1 MKAMIAA
8 EKEDALE
15 AKNQYERLITFDPE
29 IKEFEEAEREVKLL
43 LQEVES
49 IRNEE

>member
-1 MKAMIAA
+1 MIAA
-8 EKEDALE
+8 DNKDTLE

-29 IKEFEEAEREVKLL
+29 IKEFEDAEREVELL

>member
-1 MKAMIAA
+1 MVAA
-8 EKEDALE
+8 DKKDVIE

-29 IKEFEEAEREVKLL
+29 IKEFEDAEREVELL